1 MLAEI
6 KNNPL
11 MTQPVIIKIK
21 PISVDAKSGLI
32 TSQGLYIGQVG
43 RFILLKSRY
52 KSSLFC
58 SKALLKALYISLSA
72 LFGLLFIIC
81 FALVHILW
89 EEECSNGRWNAFFRL
104 WLRHHRRPNPKNNL
118 LGLFLL

>member
-11 MTQPVIIKIK
+11 ITQPVIIKIK

-52 KSSLFC
+52 KSSGCEKRTC
-58 SKALLKALYISLSA
+58 SCRLLSQQSAYPKTHKMAGILQKSQRWVLHGISQFFQKSSA
-72 LFGLLFIIC
+72 
-81 FALVHILW
+81 A
-89 EEECSNGRWNAFFRL
+89 
-104 WLRHHRRPNPKNNL
+104 
-118 LGLFLL
+118 